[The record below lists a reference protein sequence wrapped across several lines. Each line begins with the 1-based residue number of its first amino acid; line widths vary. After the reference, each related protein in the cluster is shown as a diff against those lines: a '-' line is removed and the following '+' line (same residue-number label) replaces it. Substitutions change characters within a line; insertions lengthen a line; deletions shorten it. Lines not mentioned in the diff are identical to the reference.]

1 MFRQKLKALDYH
13 SCDTIDVS
21 KQGDLKA
28 LVVWL
33 EDQKIRQYK
42 IDERQPLR
50 TLSGDSWKSN
60 FKKYLSDLECPFDFD
75 IDIYS
80 SLDWLL
86 GVAVRYEYSDA
97 AAENQDLK
105 CGLAAS
111 CLQAATPGK
120 SALDIDGEDKLFI
133 SGVQAL
139 AKILLVSSH
148 PDVSV
153 LLEATRLVI
162 EEKLSKAALERAA
175 ERDKDKVKVQKEK
188 LYSVTAK
195 DCGFDIK
202 DPVLSEA
209 AKVLRLLH
217 IQELRYLQ
225 TNINELIVAVQAIT
239 ANPKTDQSLGQV
251 GK

>member
-13 SCDTIDVS
+13 SSDTIDVS
-21 KQGDLKA
+21 KQEDLKA

-50 TLSGDSWKSN
+50 ASTGDSWKSS
-60 FKKYLSDLECPFDFD
+60 FKKYLGDLECPFDFD
-75 IDIYS
+75 VDFHA

-97 AAENQDLK
+97 ATEHQDLK
-105 CGLAAS
+105 CGLAATR
-111 CLQAATPGK
+111 LQATPSK
-120 SALDIDGEDKLFI
+120 SALDVDAKDKTFI

-139 AKILLVSSH
+139 AKILLVSNH

-162 EEKLSKAALERAA
+162 EEKLSKAALERAT
-175 ERDKDKVKVQKEK
+175 EREKDKVKVEK
-188 LYSVTAK
+188 LYNVTAK
-195 DCGFDIK
+195 DCGFDMK

-251 GK
+251 GR